1 MAERDDIRER
11 AMDVIFRIEAAERAS
26 GRPKGSV
33 RLVAVSKRKPA
44 EAIVAAWD
52 AGVSEFGENYVQE
65 AALKAGSIPVGAKL
79 HLVGS
84 LQRNKARKAA
94 TLFSMIQS
102 VDSPE
107 IAAALDRAAAEA
119 GRKLEVLIQVNVA
132 MERTKAGICAESMIE
147 LAEKAAG
154 LPALRLRGLMV
165 IPPSECSDAFF
176 PEARSLFEAAR
187 DRLGRDSG
195 FDVLSM
201 GMSQDFEKAIECG
214 STMVRVGRAI
224 FGER

>member
-1 MAERDDIRER
+1 MAEHEDVRER
-11 AMDVIFRIEAAERAS
+11 ATQVISRIEASERAA

-44 EAIVAAWD
+44 EAIIAAWD
-52 AGVSEFGENYVQE
+52 AGISEFGENYVQE
-65 AALKAGSIPVGAKL
+65 ALQKAGSLPKGAAL

-84 LQRNKARKAA
+84 IQRNKARKAA
-94 TLFSMIQS
+94 ALFDMIQS

-107 IAAALDRAAAEA
+107 TAEALDRAAGEA
-119 GRKLEVLIQVNVA
+119 GRRLEVLIEVNLG
-132 MERTKAGICAESMIE
+132 MELTKAGVGADSLFRLTDKM
-147 LAEKAAG
+147 AG
-154 LPALRLRGLMV
+154 LSNLHLRGLMV
-165 IPPSECSDAFF
+165 IPPAAGADAFF
-176 PEARSLFEAAR
+176 PEARVLFEAAQEK
-187 DRLGRDSG
+187 LGLKSG